1 MYDYSI
7 NLPPQLKKKTHKK
20 KLQLFK
26 HEHFVK

>member
-7 NLPPQLKKKTHKK
+7 NLPPQLKKKKPIK